1 MRRRWTWLLLLII
14 LAAFGLRVYR
24 LDLQDIWWD
33 EARNIDVAG
42 RALTQL
48 AIAPELDIHPPVY
61 FYLLHGWL
69 AAAGPNTDQLPGQG
83 AFAAR
88 FMSLWFGVLL
98 VPLMVALGRRV
109 GGRWTGLGAA
119 LGAVFLPFLLGE
131 AQETRMYTVTLVW
144 LACAGLAL
152 LRAGDRGQGT
162 GVRGQESGVTPE
174 VRRVGG
180 RGSLASSA
188 YWLLFALFSALALLT
203 HYAAVFALVVLWGWA
218 VMWALLSPASA
229 RWQRLR
235 SVLLSGLLT
244 ALLCLPGLPVALRQI
259 PSYRNPNLV
268 VPPVGG
274 YLAELARVYGL
285 GEHLDAAAAQPW
297 VWALAGWLVI
307 GWVLAAMWRRGD
319 AGTRRRGDTETPED
333 APDRP
338 STVLQANGIPLP
350 RAQVTRHSSLVTH
363 HSLFALAWAILPLL
377 IYYLV
382 IRDRATF
389 ATRYISFAL
398 PGWLLLGG
406 LALAGWAKVG
416 RWAGALAA
424 VALIV
429 ILTPGLRGD
438 LFDPRFFR
446 EDTRGLVTWLKQNTD
461 PSRDLILVDQR
472 YPFGFYYERWNN
484 TPDGL
489 PPAWPP
495 NIAPAQ
501 YLFVDINTVAERLTD
516 LAKGRD
522 RVLWVRWFE
531 SDTDPRGAVPFL
543 LEKFGTLTGER
554 AFRGFDVASYQIA
567 PDTQFELA
575 PGLNDAAVDFGNQVR
590 LIGSAF
596 GSGASG
602 VTGDPAATRRPEAAA
617 DKGVWAVFKWAQLPD
632 AAQPLKATVVLEDSD
647 GVVVGRDDRPILND
661 RHLAPP
667 EWDEADRPL
676 GVALV
681 KPDPATPPGTYT
693 LKLAVYDPATLA
705 QLPASGPGA
714 TGNFLTLGQVQLGS
728 ATESVDPEQLP
739 IEAHIESTWEDVRL
753 LGRGTLPAEISPG
766 DRLAFDLY
774 WQAPVQIASA
784 GLPDLK
790 ARLTLEPV
798 DFEVPSDLAL
808 SQETPP
814 VRGYATA
821 EWEPGEVLRG
831 RQNWQLDPTLPAGDY
846 RLKLQMIGPG
856 GETSPTLELGGI
868 KVAGRPHV
876 FAPPAQMAVAAGG
889 RIGDFARLLGFNTDP
904 APSVAADG
912 SGTVTVLP
920 ASTSAS
926 TLALTSFWQAEDAS
940 TTPYTAFAQ
949 LLDSG
954 GALVAQRDQV
964 PGDGAFPTTSWVEGE
979 VLTDTYRITLPAG
992 LAPGQY
998 TLIVGMY
1005 DPKTGARLPVT
1016 AAGGTATGDALRLIT
1031 VLQE

>member
-1 MRRRWTWLLLLII
+1 MKNRWNWLLLLII
-14 LAAFGLRVYR
+14 LAAFALRVYR

-42 RALTQL
+42 RALAQIAT
-48 AIAPELDIHPPVY
+48 APELDIHPPVY

-69 AAAGPNTDQLPGQG
+69 AGAGPNTYQLPGQG
-83 AFAAR
+83 TFAAR

-98 VPLMVALGRRV
+98 VPLMAALGRRV

-119 LGAVFLPFLLGE
+119 LGAAFLPFLLGE

-152 LRAGDRGQGT
+152 LRTEDREQETGAGSQGTGDRGQKSI
-162 GVRGQESGVTPE
+162 SGIV
-174 VRRVGG
+174 
-180 RGSLASSA
+180 

-218 VMWALLSPASA
+218 VMRALLGPARS
-229 RWQRLR
+229 RWKRLR
-235 SVLLSGLLT
+235 TVLLAGLLT
-244 ALLCLPGLPVALRQI
+244 ALLCLPGLRVALRQI

-268 VPPVGG
+268 VPPADA

-285 GEHLDAAAAQPW
+285 GEHLDAAVAQPW
-297 VWALAGWLVI
+297 VWALAAWLVI
-307 GWVLAAMWRRGD
+307 GWVLGMVM
-319 AGTRRRGDTETPED
+319 RRRGNAATPGFGDTGNHREGPISHEPPLHLRASGSV
-333 APDRP
+333 APVKA
-338 STVLQANGIPLP
+338 SAI
-350 RAQVTRHSSLVTH
+350 RHSSFVIR
-363 HSLFALAWAILPLL
+363 HSFFALAWAILPVI

-389 ATRYISFAL
+389 ATRYISLAL

-406 LALAGWAKVG
+406 LALSGWAKVG

-438 LFDPRFFR
+438 LADPRFFR

-484 TPDGL
+484 RPDGS
-489 PPAWPP
+489 PPAGPP
-495 NIAPAQ
+495 NLAPAQ
-501 YLFVDINTVAERLTD
+501 YLFVDINTVAERLTE

-522 RVLWVRWFE
+522 RVFWVRWFE

-554 AFRGFDVASYQIA
+554 AFRGFDVASYEIA

-575 PGLNDAAVDFGNQVR
+575 PGLKDAAVDFGNQVR

-596 GSGASG
+596 GGASS
-602 VTGDPAATRRPEAAA
+602 VTDGADATRRPEAAA
-617 DKGVWAVFKWAQLPD
+617 DEGVWAVFKWAQLPG
-632 AAQPLKATVVLEDSD
+632 AAQPLKVTVVLEDSD
-647 GVVVGRDDRPILND
+647 GAVVGRDDRPILND

-667 EWDEADRPL
+667 EWDNADRPL

-705 QLPASGPGA
+705 QLPATGLGA
-714 TGNFLTLGQVQLGS
+714 AGSFVTLGQMQLTS
-728 ATESVDPEQLP
+728 ATEPADPEQLP
-739 IEAHIESTWEDVRL
+739 IDAHIESTWQEVRL
-753 LGRGTLPAEISPG
+753 LGRGALPAEVSLG

-774 WQAPVQIASA
+774 WQAPVQIGSA

-790 ARLTLEPV
+790 TRLTLEPV
-798 DFEVPSDLAL
+798 GIEVAASVAL
-808 SQETPP
+808 SQETTP
-814 VRGYATA
+814 VPGYSTA
-821 EWEPGEVLRG
+821 EWQSGEVLRG
-831 RQNWQLDPTLPAGDY
+831 RQNWQLDPDLPSGDY
-846 RLKLQMIGPG
+846 RLTLQMIGPE
-856 GETSPTLELGGI
+856 GEISPPVELGAV
-868 KVAGRPHV
+868 KVAGRPHI
-876 FAPPAQMAVAAGG
+876 FAPPAQMAVASGG
-889 RIGDFARLLGFNTDP
+889 RIGNFARLLGFDTDP
-904 APSVAADG
+904 APALAADG
-912 SGTVTVLP
+912 SATVAATSP
-920 ASTSAS
+920 STLAS
-926 TLALTSFWQAEDAS
+926 TLFWRAEGAS
-940 TTPYTAFAQ
+940 AAPYAVSVQ
-949 LLDSG
+949 LLDES
-954 GALVAQRDQV
+954 GALRAQHDGQ
-964 PGDGAFPTTSWVEGE
+964 PGAGAFPTTSWVQGE
-979 VLTDTYRITLPAG
+979 VLSDTNQLELPAD
-992 LAPGQY
+992 LRPGSY
-998 TLIVGMY
+998 RLIVRMY
-1005 DPKTGARLPVT
+1005 DPTTLAVLPATGADGGP
-1016 AAGGTATGDALRLIT
+1016 AGDSLTLATVEIR
-1031 VLQE
+1031 